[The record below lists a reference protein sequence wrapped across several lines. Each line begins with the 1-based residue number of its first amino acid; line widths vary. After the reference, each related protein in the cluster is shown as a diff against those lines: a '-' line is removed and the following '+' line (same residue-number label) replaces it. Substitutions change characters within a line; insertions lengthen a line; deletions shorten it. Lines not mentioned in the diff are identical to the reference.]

1 MATASCRQQLG
12 RLELVA
18 FGIATVLASACG
30 VPPERSI
37 LEQFFAAAR
46 LRDNTVL
53 KGLATTAFE
62 PLDQGIIVDFEIAT
76 VTVESE
82 HRKAVTITAP
92 VRMPDGRAV
101 EKTLVVT
108 LERGEPNGNRHE
120 ARRWIVTKISTIA
133 AAKPT
138 S

>member
-1 MATASCRQQLG
+1 MG
-12 RLELVA
+12 RLELLA
-18 FGIATVLASACG
+18 LGIATILASACS

-53 KGLATTAFE
+53 KTLASVTFE

-76 VTVESE
+76 VTVENE
-82 HRKAVTITAP
+82 HRTTVTITAP
-92 VRMPDGRAV
+92 VKMPDGRAV
-101 EKTLVVT
+101 KNTLVVT
-108 LERGEPNGNRHE
+108 LERAESNGAAGE
-120 ARRWIVTKISTIA
+120 ARRWMVTKITAIA
-133 AAKPT
+133 APRQK

>member
-1 MATASCRQQLG
+1 MG
-12 RLELVA
+12 RLELLA
-18 FGIATVLASACG
+18 LGIAIILASACSA
-30 VPPERSI
+30 PPERSI

-53 KGLATTAFE
+53 KTLASVTFE

-76 VTVESE
+76 VTVENE
-82 HRKAVTITAP
+82 HRKTVTITAP
-92 VRMPDGRAV
+92 VRMPDGRTV

-108 LERGEPNGNRHE
+108 LERAESNGDPGA
-120 ARRWIVTKISTIA
+120 ARRWMVTKITAIA
-133 AAKPT
+133 APRQT